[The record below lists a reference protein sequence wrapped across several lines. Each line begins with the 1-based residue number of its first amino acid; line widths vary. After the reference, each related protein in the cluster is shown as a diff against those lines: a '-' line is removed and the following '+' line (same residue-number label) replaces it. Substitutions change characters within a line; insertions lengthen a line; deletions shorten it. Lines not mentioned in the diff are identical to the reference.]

1 MDADHDHERRFH
13 GGPERLRSPERLAM
27 MEPARVAALSVE
39 GLAVREMLDIGTG
52 TGVFAEAFAERGI
65 SATGVDV
72 NEGLLA
78 LARELVPAGRFVEA
92 PAENLPFPAGSFD
105 LLVVPEIVQYGLA
118 RMYVTY
124 LNLNSMQEP
133 DLKTD
138 VFRSLEEAV
147 KWVEARR

>member
-1 MDADHDHERRFH
+1 MRKA
-13 GGPERLRSPERLAM
+13 
-27 MEPARVAALSVE
+27 SV
-39 GLAVREMLDIGTG
+39 VR
-52 TGVFAEAFAERGI
+52 
-65 SATGVDV
+65 
-72 NEGLLA
+72 
-78 LARELVPAGRFVEA
+78 
-92 PAENLPFPAGSFD
+92 PAGSFD